1 MSETTLPEPWVTAR
15 LADVTQKIADR
26 DHYTP
31 TYVEAGVV
39 MISPKDFD
47 EEGRIDFTNCKFI
60 SQVEHT
66 RNRRKTDI
74 TAGDLV
80 FTRIGARLGKACLV
94 TPEMPEFS
102 LLHSAVMIRTASHRV
117 LPEYLLF
124 ILKGHELQS
133 QIGREIQSIGVPDL
147 GLDKINAFVVT
158 LPPLPQQRKI
168 ARILTTVDNLI
179 EKTEALIAKY
189 QAIKQGMMH
198 DLFTR
203 GVDEHG
209 HLRPTYEEAPEL
221 YKQSDLGWI
230 PKEWECIPACE
241 SCEAVID
248 CKNRTPP
255 DSVAGFRVVKT
266 TNIRNGSLLIDTM
279 TYTDARS
286 YELWTTRGKPT
297 EGDVLITREAPVGEV
312 GIVEK
317 EMPAICLGQRI
328 TMYKPC
334 KSRIQPLFLLHA
346 LMSYRVQ
353 DTLRR
358 RAGGSTVGH
367 VRVGDIKFVRIPVCS
382 LSEQGSIAG
391 SLSEVTKKIELEY
404 ATLAQY
410 LNIKTGLMQD
420 LLTGKVRVKVNEAEE
435 VAARA

>member
-1 MSETTLPEPWVTAR
+1 MSETTLPEQWVTAR

-31 TYVEAGVV
+31 TYVEAGVI

-47 EEGRIDFTNCKFI
+47 EEGRIDFTNCQFI
-60 SQVEHT
+60 SQVEHE

-189 QAIKQGMMH
+189 QAIKHGMMH

-203 GVDEHG
+203 GVDAHG
-209 HLRPTYEEAPEL
+209 HLRPPYEQVPEL

-230 PKEWECIPACE
+230 PKEWEATDLGSLCDTASGGTPSRDVAAFWNGTIPW
-241 SCEAVID
+241 
-248 CKNRTPP
+248 
-255 DSVAGFRVVKT
+255 VKT
-266 TNIRNGSLLIDTM
+266 GEVNYRVIVETEEQITQLGMAGSAARLLPKGTVIM
-279 TYTDARS
+279 A
-286 YELWTTRGKPT
+286 LFGPGPTRG
-297 EGDVLITREAPVGEV
+297 RV
-312 GIVEK
+312 GILGIDATVNQ
-317 EMPAICLGQRI
+317 ACLA
-328 TMYKPC
+328 
-334 KSRIQPLFLLHA
+334 FLPSQKIATDYLYYA
-346 LMSYRVQ
+346 LMWSY
-353 DTLRR
+353 DDLRMLSNDG
-358 RAGGSTVGH
+358 AQQNLNASL
-367 VRVGDIKFVRIPVCS
+367 VRGFAIPVPDT
-382 LSEQGSIAG
+382 SEQKRIA
-391 SLSEVTKKIELEY
+391 LSVKTIEDSANAEHRHLDKLWES
-404 ATLAQY
+404 
-410 LNIKTGLMQD
+410 KTGLMQD
-420 LLTGKVRVKVNEAEE
+420 LLTGKMRVKVGDTKEDNQ
-435 VAARA
+435 